1 MMKNI
6 HFSYNLVLLVLLSLG
21 FLPQDVTGGNGW
33 KYGPIDCGCPNSCG
47 EVAWGETNG
56 APWTCYDRI
65 HYFKGHYH
73 LNDTDACLASVHDPT
88 MTDEENK
95 VRPCNP
101 DYCHPYKCTNIA
113 PPGSETNSEDDS
125 ESSGGSNKENTDNA
139 KVVDAMTSTKHP
151 PKAQPV

>member
-1 MMKNI
+1 MKNI

-33 KYGPIDCGCPNSCG
+33 KYGPIDCGCPNSCN

-73 LNDTDACLASVHDPT
+73 LNDTDACLVSVHDPT

-95 VRPCNP
+95 IGMRPSL
-101 DYCHPYKCTNIA
+101 A
-113 PPGSETNSEDDS
+113 VVGSRAN
-125 ESSGGSNKENTDNA
+125 GSRLTGL
-139 KVVDAMTSTKHP
+139 
-151 PKAQPV
+151 QLQ